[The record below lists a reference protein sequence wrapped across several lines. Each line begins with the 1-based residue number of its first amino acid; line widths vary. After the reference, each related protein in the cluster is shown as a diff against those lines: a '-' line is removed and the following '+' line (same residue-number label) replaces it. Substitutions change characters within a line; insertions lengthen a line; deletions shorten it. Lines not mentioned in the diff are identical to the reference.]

1 MQPIAVS
8 EPMGDLTNGHLRA
21 SVLGTDGRHVKRS
34 LCPINMVYR
43 SMHSAKFLHK
53 RFKHR
58 SLLLLS
64 GTPDLR

>member
-1 MQPIAVS
+1 MAA
-8 EPMGDLTNGHLRA
+8 MLRE
-21 SVLGTDGRHVKRS
+21 S
-34 LCPINMVYR
+34 LCPVNMVHH
-43 SMHSAKFLHK
+43 SMPSAKFLHN